1 MIKRMFKEIMEVI
14 REVRDELKL
23 IRRMLEGEENE

>member
-14 REVRDELKL
+14 REVRDELKT
-23 IRRMLEGEENE
+23 IRRILQGEENE